1 MRRFGCFW
9 LVAVLALGGTALW
22 AIHDWGGAGP
32 ASRNLSVTIKPGT
45 GLSEA
50 ARQLEAAGAIRS
62 ANRFVLFAK
71 ILGGGAGIKAGEF
84 GIPAHLSQA
93 DILKVLQGGKT
104 LQRFVTIP
112 EGMPSI
118 MAQERIMAAPELTG
132 TIDRPAEGSLLP
144 DSYSYQRG
152 DTRASVVAHM
162 QRAMTQYL
170 AKAWARRKPG
180 LVVRTPQ
187 EAIILASIVEKET
200 GIPSERRMVAAVYS
214 NRLKRG
220 MMLQADPTIIYPIT
234 LGKALGRRILLSEKN
249 AKNDYN
255 TYTMTGLPK
264 TAIVNPGRESIDA
277 VLDPA
282 DSNALYFVADGT
294 GGSVFA
300 DTLEQHNANVQKWY
314 AIRRARGE
322 M

>member
-9 LVAVLALGGTALW
+9 LVVVLVLGGTALW

-32 ASRNLSVTIKPGT
+32 APRNLSVTIQPGT
-45 GLSEA
+45 GLAKA
-50 ARQLEAAGAIRS
+50 ADQLEKAGAIRS
-62 ANRFVLFAK
+62 ASRFVLFAK

-118 MAQERIMAAPELTG
+118 MAQERITAAPELTG

-162 QRAMTQYL
+162 QRAMTAYL
-170 AKAWARRKPG
+170 AKAWAKRKPG

-187 EAIILASIVEKET
+187 AIVLASIVEKET
-200 GIPSERRMVAAVYS
+200 AVPSERRMVAAVYS

-264 TAIVNPGRESIDA
+264 TPIANPGR
-277 VLDPA
+277 
-282 DSNALYFVADGT
+282 G
-294 GGSVFA
+294 
-300 DTLEQHNANVQKWY
+300 
-314 AIRRARGE
+314 
-322 M
+322 

>member
-9 LVAVLALGGTALW
+9 LVVVLALVGTGVW

-32 ASRNLSVTIKPGT
+32 APKNLSVTIKPGT

-50 ARQLEAAGAIRS
+50 AKQLEAAGAIRS
-62 ANRFVLFAK
+62 AGRFVLFAK
-71 ILGGGAGIKAGEF
+71 ILGGGEGIKAGEF

-132 TIDRPAEGSLLP
+132 EIPRPAEGSLLP

-162 QRAMTQYL
+162 QRAMTDYL
-170 AKAWARRKPG
+170 AKAWAKRKPG

-200 GIPSERRMVAAVYS
+200 GIASERRMVAAVYS

-220 MMLQADPTIIYPIT
+220 MMLQADPTIIYPVT

-264 TAIVNPGRESIDA
+264 TAIVNPGRQSIDA
-277 VLDPA
+277 VLNPA